1 MKKSAIMF
9 CTVLTSFSLMAFGY
23 MNWSN
28 PKVCNNETSCVKKV
42 DSDDGLAISC
52 YKQNDLDLVYQV
64 SSRFINLITEENL
77 HNAKSII
84 DILPNKAT
92 RSVETYSNVTVAVI
106 HDEGEIT
113 EINEDEFLSPAQLK
127 LLQTTDCTS
136 NLHITANYKNKNE
149 ESNYYSNELVYYM
162 SVLPEKQAEY
172 AEGYDALIEYL
183 KTNSEEKT
191 SIIKKEKL
199 KPGKVSFTI
208 TTEGL
213 VTDVKLTSTSGYT
226 TVDKTLVEL
235 ITTLPGQ
242 WHSATNLKGEK
253 VNQELV
259 FFFGL
264 VGC

>member
-28 PKVCNNETSCVKKV
+28 PKVCNNETSCIKKV
-42 DSDDGLAISC
+42 DSDDDLAISC
-52 YKQNDLDLVYQV
+52 YKQKDLDLVYQV
-64 SSRFINLITEENL
+64 SSRFTNLITEENL

-84 DILPNKAT
+84 DILPIKAT
-92 RSVETYSNVTVAVI
+92 RSVENYSNVTVAVI
-106 HDEGEIT
+106 HNEGELIKT
-113 EINEDEFLSPAQLK
+113 SKDEILNPAQLK

-136 NLHITANYKNKNE
+136 NIHITANYKNKNE
-149 ESNYYSNELVYYM
+149 ESNYNNNELVYYM
-162 SVLPEKQAEY
+162 SILPEKQAEY
-172 AEGYDALIEYL
+172 TEGYDALIEYL
-183 KTNSEEKT
+183 KTNS
-191 SIIKKEKL
+191 KEKSAIIEKGNL

-213 VTDVKLTSTSGYT
+213 VSDVKLTSTSGYT
-226 TVDKTLVEL
+226 SVDKTLVEL
-235 ITTLPGQ
+235 MTSLPGK
-242 WHSATNLKGEK
+242 WYSATNSKGEK
-253 VNQELV
+253 VNQEMV